1 MFLIVPRTG
10 GVNLFCSTKQQK
22 SPFSQKGP
30 CLGLGGSI
38 ARTVRNGYRFD
49 PTHCE
54 GREYGAS
61 RLHDGGFGGRGGT
74 HRRGFGGKPPCGLR
88 ERHGPDPLGIL
99 MEGRAL
105 PFRRDP
111 FIAKTDDDRFE
122 ALAARV
128 RALHSYETPCIVAL
142 PVARG
147 MRIFSLG
154 SPNQH
159 IRRNDVHLCRR
170 LAGFRPYHVL

>member
-1 MFLIVPRTG
+1 MALLVYMTAASADEAER
-10 GVNLFCSTKQQK
+10 
-22 SPFSQKGP
+22 
-30 CLGLGGSI
+30 I
-38 ARTVRNGYRFD
+38 AGDLV
-49 PTHCE
+49 E
-54 GREYGAS
+54 S
-61 RLHDGGFGGRGGT
+61 RLAACVNVMAPIRSVYSWKGELCRS
-74 HRRGFGGKPPCGLR
+74 
-88 ERHGPDPLGIL
+88 EEI
-99 MEGRAL
+99 
-105 PFRRDP
+105 P

-147 MRIFSLG
+147 DG

>member
-1 MFLIVPRTG
+1 M
-10 GVNLFCSTKQQK
+10 
-22 SPFSQKGP
+22 
-30 CLGLGGSI
+30 GLGGSI

-61 RLHDGGFGGRGGT
+61 RLHDGGFG
-74 HRRGFGGKPPCGLR
+74 
-88 ERHGPDPLGIL
+88 ERIAGDLVESRLAACVNVMAPIRSVYSWKGELCRSEEI
-99 MEGRAL
+99 
-105 PFRRDP
+105 P

-147 MRIFSLG
+147 DADF
-154 SPNQH
+154 
-159 IRRNDVHLCRR
+159 
-170 LAGFRPYHVL
+170 LAWITESTHPEE

>member
-1 MFLIVPRTG
+1 M
-10 GVNLFCSTKQQK
+10 
-22 SPFSQKGP
+22 
-30 CLGLGGSI
+30 GLGGSI

-54 GREYGAS
+54 GREYALLVYMTAASADEAERIAGDLVES
-61 RLHDGGFGGRGGT
+61 RLAACVNVMAPIRSIYSWKGELCRS
-74 HRRGFGGKPPCGLR
+74 
-88 ERHGPDPLGIL
+88 EEI
-99 MEGRAL
+99 
-105 PFRRDP
+105 P

-147 MRIFSLG
+147 DADF
-154 SPNQH
+154 
-159 IRRNDVHLCRR
+159 
-170 LAGFRPYHVL
+170 LAWITESTHPEE

>member
-1 MFLIVPRTG
+1 M
-10 GVNLFCSTKQQK
+10 
-22 SPFSQKGP
+22 
-30 CLGLGGSI
+30 GLGGSI

-61 RLHDGGFGGRGGT
+61 RLHDGGFGDLVESRLAACVNVMAPIRSIYSWKGELCRS
-74 HRRGFGGKPPCGLR
+74 
-88 ERHGPDPLGIL
+88 EEI
-99 MEGRAL
+99 
-105 PFRRDP
+105 P

-147 MRIFSLG
+147 DADF
-154 SPNQH
+154 
-159 IRRNDVHLCRR
+159 
-170 LAGFRPYHVL
+170 LAWITESTHPEE

>member
-1 MFLIVPRTG
+1 MALLVYMTADEAER
-10 GVNLFCSTKQQK
+10 
-22 SPFSQKGP
+22 
-30 CLGLGGSI
+30 I
-38 ARTVRNGYRFD
+38 AGDLV
-49 PTHCE
+49 E
-54 GREYGAS
+54 S
-61 RLHDGGFGGRGGT
+61 RLAACVNVMAPIRSVYSWKGELCRS
-74 HRRGFGGKPPCGLR
+74 
-88 ERHGPDPLGIL
+88 EEI
-99 MEGRAL
+99 
-105 PFRRDP
+105 P

-170 LAGFRPYHVL
+170 FAGFRPYHVL